1 MVKKAKFVDV
11 ELELEEGETETFKF
25 VPINSFNSMEAVKF
39 DLDIDVEDGKAVEQ
53 FEEGDLDLDSQEMT
67 MEIVK
72 YLFDKRCKSHE
83 VVFADDSTMEEIEE
97 ADYVFGQLEDEDVSK
112 VMDKVLQMEEF
123 QEGMKQ
129 GENFRDGE

>member
-83 VVFADDSTMEEIEE
+83 VVFADSSTMEEIEE
-97 ADYVFGQLEDEDVSK
+97 ADYVFGQLEDEDVNK
-112 VMDKVLQMEEF
+112 VMDEVLQMEEF